1 VKASAFE
8 VSAPAEQRKVEQAI
22 STMLGAVVD
31 PVAARSQMGLSLS
44 WHIVLACFGVGLP
57 ALTVF
62 AEWRGLRTKD
72 PVYGLLARRWAK
84 VMGVL
89 FAVGAVSGTI
99 LSIELGVLWS
109 GLMTDYG
116 QVIGLPFTIEGIA
129 FFIEA
134 IFLGIYLYGWDRL
147 PPRVHLLSGVPI
159 VVAGVASAFFVV
171 CANAWMNTPRGFTVS
186 HGRLTHVDPWAAMF
200 NPATGPETTHM
211 ILAALM
217 VTGFGVASVYAF
229 GILRGR
235 NDRYHRV
242 GLLVPLTG
250 AAILTPV
257 QIAVGDWAAR
267 MVATEQPT
275 KLAAMEGLATSTQG
289 APEAIGGYYSAG
301 HLHYAIRI
309 PDGLSL
315 LAKLNPH
322 ATIKGLDAFPA
333 RDRPPLVTVVHLSF
347 DAMVAI
353 GFGLLTLSAWLA
365 WSWWRRH
372 DYPRSLWFLR
382 TVTVS
387 GLAAVVA
394 MELGW
399 VTTEVGRQ
407 PWIVYGVL
415 RVANAVNPEPGVQ
428 DEVWAVGAIY
438 AVLTVVTVAVLR
450 RLAHSKPVPATPEA
464 RDIEAYQ
471 VV

>member
-1 VKASAFE
+1 
-8 VSAPAEQRKVEQAI
+8 
-22 STMLGAVVD
+22 
-31 PVAARSQMGLSLS
+31 MGLSLG

-62 AEWRGLRTKD
+62 AEWQALRKKD

-109 GLMTDYG
+109 GLMSNYG

-134 IFLGIYLYGWDRL
+134 IFLGIYLYTWDRL
-147 PPRVHLLSGVPI
+147 PPKIHLLSGVPI
-159 VVAGVASAFFVV
+159 IVAGVASAFFVV
-171 CANAWMNTPRGFTVS
+171 CANSWMNTPRGFTIA
-186 HGRLTHVDPWAAMF
+186 HGRLTHVNPWSAMF

-217 VTGFGVASVYAF
+217 VTGFGVASVYAVA
-229 GILRGR
+229 ILRGR
-235 NDRYHRV
+235 TDRYHRI
-242 GLLVPLTG
+242 GLLVPLSA

-257 QIAVGDWAAR
+257 QIIVGDWAAR
-267 MVATEQPT
+267 MIAQEQPT
-275 KLAAMEGLATSTQG
+275 KLAAMEGLATTTRG
-289 APEAIGGYYSAG
+289 APEAIGGYFSGGRLRDAV
-301 HLHYAIRI
+301 RI
-309 PDGLSL
+309 PDGLSM
-315 LAKLNPH
+315 LARLNPH
-322 ATIKGLDAFPA
+322 ATVKGLDAFPA
-333 RDRPPLVTVVHLSF
+333 SDRPPLVTVVHSSF
-347 DAMVAI
+347 DAMVGI
-353 GFGLLTLSAWLA
+353 GFGLLALSAWLA

-372 DYPRSLWFLR
+372 DYPTGPWFLGA
-382 TVTVS
+382 VAVS
-387 GLAAVVA
+387 GLGATTAV
-394 MELGW
+394 ELGW
-399 VTTEVGRQ
+399 ITTEVGRQ

-428 DEVWAVGAIY
+428 DELWAVGAVY
-438 AVLTVVTVAVLR
+438 AVLTVVTIAVLR
-450 RLAHSKPVPATPEA
+450 RLAHSRPVPATLEL
-464 RDIEAYQ
+464 RDVEEYQ

>member
-1 VKASAFE
+1 MIMVATVA
-8 VSAPAEQRKVEQAI
+8 
-22 STMLGAVVD
+22 D
-31 PVAARSQMGLSLS
+31 PVAARSQMGLSLG

-57 ALTVF
+57 ALTLF
-62 AEWRGLRTKD
+62 AEWQGLRKKD
-72 PVYGLLARRWAK
+72 PVYSLLARRWAK

-109 GLMTDYG
+109 GLMSDYG

-134 IFLGIYLYGWDRL
+134 IFLGIYLYSWDRL
-147 PPRVHLLSGVPI
+147 PSRVHLLSGVPI
-159 VVAGVASAFFVV
+159 IVAGAASAFFVV
-171 CANAWMNTPRGFTVS
+171 CANSWMNTPRGFTVS
-186 HGRLTHVDPWAAMF
+186 NGRLTDVDPWSAMF

-217 VTGFGVASVYAF
+217 VTGFGVASVYAVA
-229 GILRGR
+229 ILRGR
-235 NDRYHRV
+235 RDRYHRI
-242 GLLVPLTG
+242 GLLVPLSG

-257 QIAVGDWAAR
+257 QIMVGDWAAR
-267 MVATEQPT
+267 MVARDQPT
-275 KLAAMEGLATSTQG
+275 KLAAMEGLSTTTRG
-289 APEAIGGYYSAG
+289 APEAIGGYFSG
-301 HLHYAIRI
+301 GRLHDAIGI

-333 RDRPPLVTVVHLSF
+333 DDRPPLVTVVHLSF
-347 DAMVAI
+347 DAMVGI
-353 GFGLLTLSAWLA
+353 GFGLLALSAWLA
-365 WSWWRRH
+365 WSWWRRRDH
-372 DYPRSLWFLR
+372 PASPWFLR
-382 TVTVS
+382 AVAVS
-387 GLAAVVA
+387 GLAAAAAV
-394 MELGW
+394 EFGW

-428 DEVWAVGAIY
+428 DELWAVGAVY
-438 AVLTVVTVAVLR
+438 AVLTIVTVVVLR
-450 RLAHSKPVPATPEA
+450 RLAHSTPVPVAPE
-464 RDIEAYQ
+464 DHDVKEYQ